1 MKRRGIIKAATAAT
15 VAGAVAAPAI
25 AQTQP
30 TIRWR
35 LASSYPKTLDTIFAA
50 AETVAN
56 RVSAA
61 TGGKFQISVHP
72 AGEIVPALQ
81 VIDAVQ
87 QGSVECGHAGALL
100 MYGKDPTFALDAS
113 IPFGM
118 NSRQMTGWMVDGG
131 GLGLLRDFYREYNI
145 VNFPCGNTGTQMG
158 GFFRK
163 EIKTVADI
171 KGLKFRVGG
180 FGGTVIERLGGVP
193 QNVPPGDIYPAL
205 EKGTI
210 DAAEFIGPYDDE
222 RLGLHRVVKNYY
234 YPGFWEGGSQ
244 VSLFVGT
251 KAYEALPK
259 EYQTILAAA
268 CYEAHVEMQAKYDAR
283 NPAALKRLVG
293 AGVKLKPFPKPVLEA
308 AYKTANEFYA
318 ELSAKNA
325 NWRKIYD
332 SYAKFRDDAILWARF
347 SDGSFDNFMASV
359 KRPGA

>member
-1 MKRRGIIKAATAAT
+1 MKRRGMIKAATAASLAS
-15 VAGAVAAPAI
+15 VAAAPAI
-25 AQTQP
+25 AQSQP
-30 TIRWR
+30 NIRWR
-35 LASSYPKTLDTIFAA
+35 LASSYPKTLDTIYAA

-61 TGGKFQISVHP
+61 TGGKFEIRVHA
-72 AGEIVPALQ
+72 AGEIVPAFQ

-100 MYGKDPTFALDAS
+100 MFGKDPTFALDAS

-118 NSRQMTGWMVDGG
+118 NSRQMSSWMVDGG
-131 GLGLLRDFYREYNI
+131 GLALLRDFYREFNI

-163 EIKTVADI
+163 EIKSVEDI
-171 KGLKFRVGG
+171 KGLKFRIGG

-193 QNVPPGDIYPAL
+193 QNIPPGDIYPAL

-222 RLGLHRVVKNYY
+222 RLGLHKVVKNYY

-244 VSLFVGT
+244 VTFFAGA
-251 KAYEALPK
+251 KAYESLPK

-283 NPAALKRLVG
+283 NPAALKRLVAGG
-293 AGVKLKPFPKPVLEA
+293 AKLRPFPRPVLEA
-308 AYKTANEFYA
+308 AWKAANELYA

-325 NWRKIYD
+325 HWRKIYE
-332 SYAKFRDDAILWARF
+332 SYAKFRDDSILWARF
-347 SDGSFDNFMASV
+347 SEGSFDSFMSAI
-359 KRPGA
+359 KR

>member
-1 MKRRGIIKAATAAT
+1 MQRRGIIKAAATATLA
-15 VAGAVAAPAI
+15 AGTAAPAL
-25 AQTQP
+25 AQTLP
-30 TIRWR
+30 SVRWR
-35 LASSYPKTLDTIFAA
+35 LASSYPKTLDTIYAA

-61 TGGKFQISVHP
+61 TGGKFEIRVHA
-72 AGEIVPALQ
+72 AGEVVPAYQ

-100 MYGKDPTFALDAS
+100 MFGKDPTFALDAS

-118 NSRQMTGWMVDGG
+118 NSRQMSGWMVDGG
-131 GLGLLRDFYREYNI
+131 GMALLRDFYREFNI

-163 EIKTVADI
+163 EIKTVQDI

-180 FGGTVIERLGGVP
+180 FGGTVIERMGGVP
-193 QNVPPGDIYPAL
+193 QNIPPGDIYPAL

-222 RLGLHRVVKNYY
+222 RLGLHKVAKNYY

-244 VSLFVGT
+244 VTFFANA
-251 KAYEALPK
+251 KAYESLPK

-283 NPAALKRLVG
+283 NPQALKRLVAGG
-293 AGVKLKPFPKPVLEA
+293 AVLRSFPRPVLEA
-308 AYKTANEFYA
+308 AWNTANEFYA

-325 NWRKIYD
+325 HWKKIYE
-332 SYAKFRDDAILWARF
+332 SYTKFRDDSILWGRF
-347 SDGSFDNFMASV
+347 SDGHYDNFMASL
-359 KRPGA
+359 KR

>member
-1 MKRRGIIKAATAAT
+1 MKRRGIIKAAAAATAAGIT
-15 VAGAVAAPAI
+15 AAPAI
-25 AQTQP
+25 AQSQP

-35 LASSYPKTLDTIFAA
+35 LASSYPKTLDTIYAA

-61 TGGKFQISVHP
+61 TGGKFQITVHA
-72 AGEIVPALQ
+72 AGELVPALQ

-131 GLGLLRDFYREYNI
+131 GMQLLREFYREFNI

-222 RLGLHRVVKNYY
+222 RLGLHKVAKNYY

-244 VSLFVGT
+244 VTFYANA
-251 KAYEALPK
+251 KAYDALPK
-259 EYQTILAAA
+259 EYQAILAAA
-268 CYEAHVEMQAKYDAR
+268 NYEAHVEMQAKYDSR
-283 NPAALKRLVG
+283 NPAALKRLVAGG
-293 AGVKLKPFPKPVLEA
+293 AQLKPFPRPVLEA
-308 AYKTANEFYA
+308 AFKEANALYA

-325 NWRKIYD
+325 NWRKIYA
-332 SYAKFRDDAILWARF
+332 SYSKFRDDSILWNRF
-347 SDGSFDNFMASV
+347 ADGSFDNFMAAM
-359 KRPGA
+359 KR